1 MIIHVSKNNDGIF
14 QELTKNTL
22 VICDGFG
29 FQVAKE
35 IFYKFKETQDGS
47 SEYDYHFEDVN
58 DLVVVE
64 DVSETHFILTI
75 NEQKIRVIQVITM
88 SDVELLKTFDY
99 LNEDIWLCNVEGNGG
114 QFEIRSF
121 TEYKDIECYQNNFK
135 RFVTALVSGR
145 FNFSSEEMRKY
156 FSEMV
161 ERIWKES

>member
-1 MIIHVSKNNDGIF
+1 MIIDISKNAEGIF
-14 QELTKNTL
+14 AELTKNTL

-47 SEYDYHFEDVN
+47 SEYDYNFEDLN

-88 SDVELLKTFDY
+88 NDVDILKTFDY

-121 TEYKDIECYQNNFK
+121 TEYKDIVKYENNFK
-135 RFVTALVSGR
+135 KFVTALVSGR
-145 FNFSSEEMRKY
+145 FHFYSDEMDKH
-156 FSEMV
+156 FSEMIQ
-161 ERIWKES
+161 RIWEES

>member
-1 MIIHVSKNNDGIF
+1 MINHISKNDEGIF
-14 QELTKNTL
+14 CELTKNTL

-35 IFYKFKETQDGS
+35 IFYKFKETQEGS
-47 SEYDYHFEDVN
+47 SEYDYYFEDLN

-88 SDVELLKTFDY
+88 LDVDILKTFDY
-99 LNEDIWLCNVEGNGG
+99 LNEDIWLCNVEGNAGN
-114 QFEIRSF
+114 FEIRAF
-121 TEYKDIECYQNNFK
+121 TEYTNIECYQNNFK
-135 RFVTALVSGR
+135 RFITSLVSGR
-145 FNFSSEEMRKY
+145 FNFGSEEINKH
-156 FSEMV
+156 FSETI